1 MAVHKGVGRGGG
13 VSGMETEVGWGFRG
27 ARDVT
32 PSPNTAGDLCG
43 SRTGISLF
51 PFEAFWVELS

>member
-1 MAVHKGVGRGGG
+1 MAVHKGVGRGGFQWNG
-13 VSGMETEVGWGFRG
+13 ETEVGWGFRG

-43 SRTGISLF
+43 SRTGKFDFFISF
-51 PFEAFWVELS
+51 